1 MNGIHSITL
10 LTCINAC
17 SSVITQ
23 EIQHCPGLWNWF
35 NWHCSFIKCILLLYS
50 GTAGLVCSIDKIY
63 SCLIL
68 PQRHIPL
75 KVITWATG
83 RRKQSAGSSPSCT
96 PFSPGNT
103 VTNSNLKVLPTKSW
117 EYFQQ
122 DSNDP
127 KWHPIIPFKINAVLS
142 VSALSKKENVY
153 KIQCKQVD

>member
-23 EIQHCPGLWNWF
+23 DIQHCPGLWNWF

-50 GTAGLVCSIDKIY
+50 GTAGSVCSIDKMY

-96 PFSPGNT
+96 PFSPRNT
-103 VTNSNLKVLPTKSW
+103 LSQIQIW
-117 EYFQQ
+117 RFFQQ
-122 DSNDP
+122 N
-127 KWHPIIPFKINAVLS
+127 HVNIFNRIAMILS
-142 VSALSKKENVY
+142 DILSFPSRLMLSCQCRLLSKKW
-153 KIQCKQVD
+153 KCI